1 MVTFFYSFP
10 DPSKA
15 PAGHSLQNM
24 DYTDEVKEKDKAE
37 EEDKMERDDEEYL
50 ARQRN
55 MDEFKDTHKRGEGN
69 R

>member
-1 MVTFFYSFP
+1 
-10 DPSKA
+10 
-15 PAGHSLQNM
+15 M